1 MRSRC
6 CVPCLTEGDS
16 VRSTNAFTPS
26 LSTRLN
32 QKLYCCWMGSEGS
45 ASEGQPKMD
54 STRSRSRRTLM
65 FIESLFPK
73 DNLEFLQAATDSP
86 EDEHSPL
93 PKPYVGFLAFV

>member
-16 VRSTNAFTPS
+16 VKSTNAFTPS

-45 ASEGQPKMD
+45 ASERHKKLQHIHPIKA
-54 STRSRSRRTLM
+54 TTYVYEI
-65 FIESLFPK
+65 FISGK
-73 DNLEFLQAATDSP
+73 
-86 EDEHSPL
+86 
-93 PKPYVGFLAFV
+93 